1 MDAYNEAN
9 LLFVEMSNKQPNLFK
24 SELISQALTQGTA
37 TYVLPNRVVMILI
50 AYIETGSGS
59 DLNDRVLSPISTFEY
74 ASYANKVTQGVPSVY
89 WLNRLATP
97 EITFW
102 QPPDASSTYTVFMRV
117 VSQMQDANLPSGETP
132 DLPYLW
138 LDAFVAGL
146 SHRLARIHKPELEQ
160 IRKADY
166 DSAWAIAATQN
177 VENVALNIIPGLESY
192 RV

>member
-74 ASYANKVTQGVPSVY
+74 ASYANKTTQGVPSVY
-89 WLNRLATP
+89 WLNRLAIP